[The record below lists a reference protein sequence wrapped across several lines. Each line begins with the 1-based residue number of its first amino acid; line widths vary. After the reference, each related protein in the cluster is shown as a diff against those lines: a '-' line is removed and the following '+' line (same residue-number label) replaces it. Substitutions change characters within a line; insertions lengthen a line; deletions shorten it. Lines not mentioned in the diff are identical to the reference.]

1 MDFLA
6 LSLPEAAY
14 LYLGLALQALVR
26 TSSLRLLPTSIVIL
40 TTLYLWTRGGVA
52 GHLAGAARV
61 VGYAFV
67 STLILI
73 LFWPEAVGRLAGAPG
88 ETDPDR
94 VASYAATQDPAAVV
108 ITARDTGLL
117 PEGFQV
123 PTLLPTG
130 FRLLLQ
136 AFAQTHLA
144 LARALNAQTHRTFA
158 PVVPMQWLLTQ
169 NLDGAAQ
176 AAVRD
181 WVHGCYLPAK
191 TRLLQRA
198 ESLGLPLTFQD
209 FLPWGNSQL
218 QQELPLLS
226 VTPGSQ
232 TGLGAL
238 LQRFL
243 GLGGSLPSIQCDAY
257 FVTTVQRVL
266 EWLETQTTQRGTPLS
281 QVFAQELSIPP
292 EDQARFLLYREML
305 RAAGPE
311 IPTPSLTGLYLGL
324 RAAEALGRIGG
335 ETGDEAV
342 RTSRRVAG
350 GPGARV
356 GAKLGAATGAIQGV
370 VNQFLHI
377 IEGISSLVG
386 LAVFL
391 TWWGPYIL
399 GLINLV
405 VLGLFPIVVLWSLF
419 PQAQFRPLATYFAV
433 LFFTTASPLWW
444 ALVDGAARLAQGL
457 PPAMLDNPAE
467 WLHGQVAYY
476 VVTALGILLIPVI
489 TGLLVFSSWRAIG
502 GLWRGVS

>member
-26 TSSLRLLPTSIVIL
+26 ASSLRLLPTSIVIVA
-40 TTLYLWTRGGVA
+40 TLYLWTRGGM
-52 GHLAGAARV
+52 GGQRGWAARV

-73 LFWPEAVGRLAGAPG
+73 LFWPEAIRLAGVPG

-94 VASYAATQDPAAVV
+94 VASYAAMQDPGAVV
-108 ITARDTGLL
+108 ITASDTGLL
-117 PEGFQV
+117 PEGFQA

-136 AFAQTHLA
+136 AFTQTHLA

-169 NLDGAAQ
+169 NLDGKAQ

-198 ESLGLPLTFQD
+198 ESLGLVLTFQD
-209 FLPWGNSQL
+209 FLPWGGSQL
-218 QQELPLLS
+218 EQELPLLE
-226 VTPGSQ
+226 VTPGAQ
-232 TGLGAL
+232 TGLSAL
-238 LQRFL
+238 LRRFL
-243 GLGGSLPSIQCDAY
+243 GIGGTLPSIRCDAY
-257 FVTTVQRVL
+257 FLTTVQRVM
-266 EWLETQTTQRGTPLS
+266 EWLETRTTPRGTPLA
-281 QVFAQELSIPP
+281 QVFQQELGIPP
-292 EDQARFLLYREML
+292 VDQVRFLLYREML
-305 RAAGPE
+305 QAAGPE
-311 IPTPSLTGLYLGL
+311 VPAPSLTGIYVSL
-324 RAAEALGRIGG
+324 RGIGVLGRIGG
-335 ETGDEAV
+335 RARQGAVTG
-342 RTSRRVAG
+342 RSAG
-350 GPGARV
+350 V
-356 GAKLGAATGAIQGV
+356 GAAIGAAEGAANELQR
-370 VNQFLHI
+370 I
-377 IEGISSLVG
+377 IDGISSLVG

-391 TWWGPYIL
+391 TWWSPYIL

-405 VLGLFPIVVLWSLF
+405 VLGLFPIVLIWSLF

-444 ALVDGAARLAQGL
+444 ALVDGAARLAQGI
-457 PPAMLDNPAE
+457 PPSLLDNPVE

-476 VVTALGILLIPVI
+476 VVTALGILLIPVV
-489 TGLLVFSSWRAIG
+489 TGLLIFGSWRAIG
-502 GLWRGVS
+502 GLWRGVP